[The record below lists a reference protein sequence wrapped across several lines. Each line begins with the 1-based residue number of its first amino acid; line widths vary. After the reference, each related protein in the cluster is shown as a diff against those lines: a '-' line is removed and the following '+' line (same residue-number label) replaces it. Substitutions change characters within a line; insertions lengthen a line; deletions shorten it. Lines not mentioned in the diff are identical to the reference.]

1 MMKHVEHFCLGC
13 LRFVSSSLPPFINA
27 LPPSSTQKAERRQER
42 RQIEGSMAAQD
53 FGAVA
58 DDHWFIVDEDPP
70 PGVRV
75 ISVEVDCCILA
86 FCEPFT
92 MMVEF
97 SR

>member
-1 MMKHVEHFCLGC
+1 
-13 LRFVSSSLPPFINA
+13 
-27 LPPSSTQKAERRQER
+27 
-42 RQIEGSMAAQD
+42 MAAQD